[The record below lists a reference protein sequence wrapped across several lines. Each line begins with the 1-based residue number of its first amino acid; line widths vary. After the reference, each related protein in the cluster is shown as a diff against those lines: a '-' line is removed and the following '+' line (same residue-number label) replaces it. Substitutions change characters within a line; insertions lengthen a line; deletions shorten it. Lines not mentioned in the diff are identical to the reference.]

1 MPDAPQGENKQIVPP
16 SDLDAE
22 AAVLSAILLEPEQL
36 SQVSG
41 FLKPLHFYG
50 QPNAHIYRAMLE
62 LDQSGQTID
71 VVSVAGWLRDKEL
84 LHPVGG
90 SPYLASISDATP
102 AVAHI
107 ETHARRVTREYD
119 RRRIITECRRI
130 AAETYGDIGDIDDW
144 KNQVDSRI
152 QSVTQSFEPDKHLML
167 IGEATRDA
175 MQVVWERKQQ
185 KGIVLTGCTTG
196 LPTLDARLGG
206 LEAGKTYVVAARP
219 GMGKTALA
227 TGMVMAIAKGK
238 RYSPKNPD
246 VVGDGVVFV
255 SIEMP
260 RQQIVFRFLSQISRI
275 DSVKIQRGRLTDIEF
290 QDLHLAAEKL
300 AKLPIAIE
308 DSSNHTPA
316 SLRAAFRQ
324 GKRKLEEKFGKGMN
338 VRALAV
344 DYLQL
349 MGTENTSQN
358 RENEIAAVA
367 RSCKQLAKSEGV
379 AVLEL
384 AQVNRDCEK
393 RPDKRPLLS
402 DLRESGSIEQDA
414 DVAMFLY
421 RDDVYRKDGDEKD
434 DKAEIIVRKLRDNG
448 GPGTVHCEFHPETTT
463 FFETSRDPDYD
474 QLGDMFDDYLSGA
487 SGEPSEDDEPH
498 RNWQDGY

>member
-1 MPDAPQGENKQIVPP
+1 MPDAPQGDKQIVPP

-22 AAVLSAILLEPEQL
+22 AAVLSAILLDPAQL

-41 FLKPLHFYG
+41 YLKPLHFYG
-50 QPNAHIYRAMLE
+50 QPNAQIYRAALA
-62 LDQSGQTID
+62 LDEAGQTVD

-84 LHPVGG
+84 LHTVGG
-90 SPYLASISDATP
+90 SPYLANIADATP

-107 ETHARRVTREYD
+107 ETHARRITREYD

-144 KNQVDSRI
+144 KAQVDARI
-152 QSVTQSFEPDKHLML
+152 QQVTQSFEPDKHLML
-167 IGEATRDA
+167 IGDATREA
-175 MQVVWERKQQ
+175 MKVIWDRKQQ

-219 GMGKTALA
+219 GMGKTSLA
-227 TGMVMAIAKGK
+227 TGIMMAVAKGK
-238 RYSPKNPD
+238 HSKQNPD
-246 VVGDGVVFV
+246 AIGDGVVFV

-275 DSVKIQRGRLTDIEF
+275 DSVKIQRGRLTDEEF

-324 GKRKLEEKFGKGMN
+324 GKRKLEDKFGKNIN
-338 VRALAV
+338 VRALGV

-349 MGTENTSQN
+349 MGTEQTSQN
-358 RENEIAAVA
+358 RETEISAVA
-367 RSCKQLAKSEGV
+367 RACKNIAKSEGI

-402 DLRESGSIEQDA
+402 DLRESGAIEQDA
-414 DVAMFLY
+414 DVVMFIF
-421 RDDVYRKDGDEKD
+421 REDVYRKDGDERD

-463 FFETSRDPDYD
+463 FFETSRDPDYE
-474 QLGDMFDDYLSGA
+474 QLGDMFDDYLAGA
-487 SGEPSEDDEPH
+487 SGEPVEEEPARH
-498 RNWQDGY
+498 WQDDYDN

>member
-1 MPDAPQGENKQIVPP
+1 MEVSFLLPEHFYSSSNAHVFRAVRELDTAGKVVDALTVADYLRER
-16 SDLDAE
+16 DLLHGVGGTPYIARLIE
-22 AAVLSAILLEPEQL
+22 TIPAVLHLE
-36 SQVSG
+36 
-41 FLKPLHFYG
+41 
-50 QPNAHIYRAMLE
+50 A
-62 LDQSGQTID
+62 
-71 VVSVAGWLRDKEL
+71 
-84 LHPVGG
+84 
-90 SPYLASISDATP
+90 
-102 AVAHI
+102 
-107 ETHARRVTREYD
+107 HARIIVREYD
-119 RRRIITECRRI
+119 RRRIIAECQRI

-144 KNQVDSRI
+144 KNQVDSRV
-152 QSVTQSFEPDKHLML
+152 QAVTQSFEPDKHLML
-167 IGEATRDA
+167 IGEATREA
-175 MQVVWERKQQ
+175 MKVVLERKQQ

-206 LEAGKTYVVAARP
+206 LEEGKTYVVAARP

-227 TGMVMAIAKGK
+227 TGIVMAIAKGK
-238 RYSPKNPD
+238 NYSARNPEA
-246 VVGDGVVFV
+246 VGDGVVFV

-275 DSVKIQRGRLTDIEF
+275 DSVKIQRGRLTDVEF
-290 QDLHLAAEKL
+290 QELHLAAQKL
-300 AKLPIAIE
+300 AQLPIAIE

-316 SLRAAFRQ
+316 SLRAAYRQ
-324 GKRKLEEKFGKGMN
+324 GKRKLEERHGKKVK

-349 MGTENTSQN
+349 MGTEHTSQS

-393 RPDKRPLLS
+393 RPDKRPLLG
-402 DLRESGSIEQDA
+402 DLRESGAIEQDA
-414 DVAMFLY
+414 DVAMFIY
-421 RDDVYRKDGDEKD
+421 REDVYRKDGDEKD

-463 FFETSRDPDYD
+463 FFETSRDPDYE
-474 QLGDMFDDYLSGA
+474 QLGDMFDDYLEGS
-487 SGEPSEDDEPH
+487 SGEPYAQEPPRTWHDD
-498 RNWQDGY
+498 QD

>member
-1 MPDAPQGENKQIVPP
+1 MPDAHPGVPP
-16 SDLDAE
+16 SNLDAE
-22 AAVLSAILLEPEQL
+22 GSVLSALILEPSRLME
-36 SQVSG
+36 VS
-41 FLKPLHFYG
+41 FLRPEHFYSTS
-50 QPNAHIYRAMLE
+50 NAHVFRAIRE
-62 LDQSGQTID
+62 LDSEGK
-71 VVSVAGWLRDKEL
+71 VVDSVTVADYLRERDL
-84 LHPVGG
+84 MQAVGG
-90 SPYLASISDATP
+90 TPYLARLLETIP
-102 AVAHI
+102 AVANL
-107 ETHARRVTREYD
+107 EAHARIIVREHD
-119 RRRIITECRRI
+119 RRRIIIECQRI
-130 AAETYGDIGDIDDW
+130 AAETYGNIGDIDDW
-144 KNQVDSRI
+144 KNEVDTRI
-152 QSVTQSFEPDKHLML
+152 QAVTQSFEPDKHLML

-175 MQVVWERKQQ
+175 MQVVWDRKQQ

-206 LEAGKTYVVAARP
+206 LEEGKSYVVAARP
-219 GMGKTALA
+219 GMGKTSLA
-227 TGMVMAIAKGK
+227 TGIVMAIAKGK
-238 RYSPKNPD
+238 NYSAKNPD
-246 VVGDGVVFV
+246 AIGDGVVFV

-290 QDLHLAAEKL
+290 QELNLAAQKL

-324 GKRKLEEKFGKGMN
+324 GKRKLEEKHGKKLK

-358 RENEIAAVA
+358 RETEISAVA
-367 RSCKQLAKSEGV
+367 RACKNLAKSEGV

-402 DLRESGSIEQDA
+402 DLRESGAIEQDA
-414 DVAMFLY
+414 DSVIFIY
-421 RDDVYRKDGDEKD
+421 REDVYRKDGEEKD
-434 DKAEIIVRKLRDNG
+434 DKAELLVRKLRDNG

-463 FFETSRDPDYD
+463 FFETSKNPDYD
-474 QLGDMFDDYLSGA
+474 QLGDMFDDYLEGT
-487 SGEPSEDDEPH
+487 SGEPTGSDDDEPPA
-498 RNWQDGY
+498 NWQDRY